1 MAFKGKIKGG
11 KKVRVQKQDKG
22 TKKGSKGS
30 KSTKKGSKG
39 Y

>member
-22 TKKGSKGS
+22 TKKGSKN
-30 KSTKKGSKG
+30 TKKGSKG

>member
-11 KKVRVQKQDKG
+11 KKVRDQKQDKG
-22 TKKGSKGS
+22 TKKGSKN
-30 KSTKKGSKG
+30 TKKGSKG

>member
-1 MAFKGKIKGG
+1 MAFKGKVKGG

-22 TKKGSKGS
+22 TKKGSKN
-30 KSTKKGSKG
+30 TKKGSKG